1 MIKQYF
7 LLMVLA
13 LLVKADAARAQ
24 HNLEKVWQT
33 DSILKTP
40 ESVLFDAKDQL
51 LYVANIDGQPW
62 EKDGK
67 GFISKLDLNGH
78 VLNLQWVSGLHC
90 PKGMTRVNNH
100 LYVADADSLVTIDL
114 KQAKVIARSSTAGI
128 EQLNDVTSDK
138 NGRVYVTDSKTG
150 KIYKLDADQLVL
162 VVEGL
167 KGLNGVLSASG
178 SLYAVAAGSLYKIEA
193 GKEPIKLASGM
204 EPATDGIEEVAPNEF
219 LVSVWNGVIYYVKAD
234 GTTQTLLDTRADK
247 INTADIGYNAATR
260 MMYVPTFFK
269 NSVAAYRLR

>member
-1 MIKQYF
+1 MNRYF
-7 LLMVLA
+7 LIMILA
-13 LLVKADAARAQ
+13 LLVQANVVKAQ
-24 HNLEKVWQT
+24 HKLEKVWQT

-40 ESVLFDAKDQL
+40 ESVLFDAKEQL

-67 GFISKLDLNGH
+67 GFISKLDLDGH
-78 VLNLQWVSGLHC
+78 VLNLHWVTGLHC

-100 LYVADADSLVTIDL
+100 LYVADADSLVTIDIIS
-114 KQAKVIARSSTAGI
+114 AKVVARSSTTGV

-138 NGRVYVTDSKTG
+138 GGRVYVTDSKTG
-150 KIYKLDADQLVL
+150 KIYQLKGDALVL
-162 VVEGL
+162 LVEGL
-167 KGLNGVLSASG
+167 KGLNGILSASG
-178 SLYAVAAGSLYKIEA
+178 SLYAVAGGTLYKVEA
-193 GKEPIKLASGM
+193 GKEPIKLAAGM

-219 LVSVWNGVIYYVKAD
+219 LVSVWQGVIYYAKAD
-234 GTTQTLLDTRADK
+234 GTVQTLLDTRADK
-247 INTADIGYNAATR
+247 SNTADIGYNPATR

>member
-1 MIKQYF
+1 MNRYF
-7 LLMVLA
+7 LIMILA
-13 LLVKADAARAQ
+13 LLVQANLVKAQ
-24 HNLEKVWQT
+24 HKLEKVWQT

-40 ESVLFDAKDQL
+40 ESVLFDAKEQL

-67 GFISKLDLNGH
+67 GFISKLDLDGH
-78 VLNLQWVSGLHC
+78 VLNLHWVTGLHC

-100 LYVADADSLVTIDL
+100 LYVADADSLLTIDIIS
-114 KQAKVIARSSTAGI
+114 AKVVARSSTTGV

-138 NGRVYVTDSKTG
+138 GGRVYVTDSKTG
-150 KIYKLDADQLVL
+150 KIYQLKGDALVL
-162 VVEGL
+162 LVEGL
-167 KGLNGVLSASG
+167 KGLNGILSASG
-178 SLYAVAAGSLYKIEA
+178 SLYAVAGGTLYKVEA
-193 GKEPIKLASGM
+193 GKEPIKLAAGM

-219 LVSVWNGVIYYVKAD
+219 LVSVWQGVIYYAKAD
-234 GTTQTLLDTRADK
+234 GTVQTLLDTRADK
-247 INTADIGYNAATR
+247 SNTADIGYNPATR

>member
-1 MIKQYF
+1 MNRYF
-7 LLMVLA
+7 LIMILA
-13 LLVKADAARAQ
+13 LLVQANVVKAQ
-24 HNLEKVWQT
+24 HKLEKVWQT

-40 ESVLFDAKDQL
+40 ESVLFDAKEQL

-67 GFISKLDLNGH
+67 GFISKLDLDGH
-78 VLNLQWVSGLHC
+78 VLNLHWVTGLHC

-100 LYVADADSLVTIDL
+100 LYVADADSLLTIDIIS
-114 KQAKVIARSSTAGI
+114 AKVVARSSTTGV

-138 NGRVYVTDSKTG
+138 GGRVYVTDSKTG
-150 KIYKLDADQLVL
+150 KIYQLKGDALVL
-162 VVEGL
+162 LVEGL
-167 KGLNGVLSASG
+167 KGLNGILSASG
-178 SLYAVAAGSLYKIEA
+178 SLYAVAGGTLYKVEA
-193 GKEPIKLASGM
+193 GKEPIKLAAGM

-219 LVSVWNGVIYYVKAD
+219 LVSVWQGVIYYAKAD
-234 GTTQTLLDTRADK
+234 GTVQTLLDTRADK
-247 INTADIGYNAATR
+247 SNTADIGYNPATR

>member
-1 MIKQYF
+1 MNRYF
-7 LLMVLA
+7 LVMILA
-13 LLVKADAARAQ
+13 LLVQANVVKAQ
-24 HNLEKVWQT
+24 HKLEKVWQT

-40 ESVLFDAKDQL
+40 ESVLFDAKEQL

-67 GFISKLDLNGH
+67 GFISKLDLDGH
-78 VLNLQWVSGLHC
+78 VLNLHWVTGLHC

-100 LYVADADSLVTIDL
+100 LYVADADSLLTIDIIS
-114 KQAKVIARSSTAGI
+114 AKVVARSSTTGV

-138 NGRVYVTDSKTG
+138 GGRVYVTDSKTG
-150 KIYKLDADQLVL
+150 KIYQLKGDALVL
-162 VVEGL
+162 LVEGL
-167 KGLNGVLSASG
+167 KGLNGILSASG
-178 SLYAVAAGSLYKIEA
+178 SLYAVAGGTLYKVEA
-193 GKEPIKLASGM
+193 GKEPIKLAAGM

-219 LVSVWNGVIYYVKAD
+219 LVSVWQGVIYYAKAD
-234 GTTQTLLDTRADK
+234 GTVQTLLDTRADK
-247 INTADIGYNAATR
+247 SNTADIGYNPATR